1 MLTGSREGV
10 VAVSS
15 VSSGLVV
22 RVIQDH
28 RGAPITDLCVARRPI
43 QVRERE
49 RERETMLSCSSWY
62 QWGGVRGCGCGPVP
76 VVTGG

>member
-1 MLTGSREGV
+1 MLSGSGEGV

-28 RGAPITDLCVARRPI
+28 RGAPVTDLCVAVTPV
-43 QVRERE
+43 QVCE
-49 RERETMLSCSSWY
+49 
-62 QWGGVRGCGCGPVP
+62 
-76 VVTGG
+76 